1 MEIAPP
7 QEIPAG
13 SIASRVSTRG
23 EILPAALIYRHPAGF
38 MEIMDSSG
46 RTSPTVGPGPES
58 HDVLHGVEI
67 VHSFGAALSWA
78 MAEVLNMVPTSF
90 PHVYKE
96 VLSRNLSGIGEVRRA
111 AIELAR
117 SGLAEILPHLA
128 LTPTERSWWTALAH
142 LRTGDYQ
149 SSLNVLESLP
159 EGRYSV
165 RRILIRVLEEELGL
179 LGSRRAVFDAEKI
192 PVTTGAAS
200 LSDFGY
206 LARLAKLDPL
216 LIEQVSSNR
225 LPTSPLST
233 GALVRPTTSQIIE
246 NARAKQAIEP
256 TLRIPPRMSS
266 SLIDDLIDAGVEM
279 PIQVFESLSNESRLY
294 FTARIDPGLLRD
306 DEIEELELTAELQ
319 RRRAMNGNMSDLV
332 NLPGVPEEVR
342 LKALFLRDR
351 EVTMEMRELIPLWV
365 SDLEKFMTS
374 ETEVRTIPSRLVE
387 DGFLWDFLA
396 DLLGSDVI
404 KMAATQDVS
413 SQRFLGWAC
422 LRRAILHLHEKEA
435 DKAIDAAKSV
445 LRHSDAE
452 TVRDEAMNIIACAHW
467 LSGRDSEAVSALQN
481 ALQGQRNPSLQVN
494 LGVVATTANPE
505 VAALEL
511 ARLVSEADSLELR
524 SNAALRAAGI
534 WLHDE
539 NNWGSDVQT
548 GMPIQ
553 IRDALRLI
561 VVEPIPIE
569 TFAVIAKVLSV
580 QDREWFAN
588 LSNIRASLHAST
600 IEARVLSA
608 RASGLDNY
616 VKVMGAELSK
626 AQPSSWLLK
635 ERDTFVDGAIRD
647 AVSDPTSRAGL
658 FLFEAVYEGLPVLD
672 RQKVVLVPLGVLEMC
687 SIARTDQGEPE
698 DRFFELLLATQT
710 QFQNSSEWDE
720 VQELFEEA
728 WGRLT
733 MLHCACAHGVLVKLG
748 EIHDNG
754 VKQLS
759 SVKAGGVNKDA
770 VRGFFQP
777 LSDDATSIERSLRR
791 FTGRSSSAEVIQIL
805 SEVVRFASEL
815 RLLCQQNMS

>member
-7 QEIPAG
+7 LEVPIG
-13 SIASRVSTRG
+13 SIASRVSAKG
-23 EILPAALIYRHPAGF
+23 ENLPAALIYRHPAGF

-58 HDVLHGVEI
+58 HEAIHGVE
-67 VHSFGAALSWA
+67 VVRSFGAALSWA
-78 MAEVLNMVPTSF
+78 MAEVLNMAPINF
-90 PHVYKE
+90 PQVYRE
-96 VLSRNLSGIGEVRRA
+96 VLGRNLSGIGEVRRA

-117 SGLAEILPHLA
+117 AGLADFLPHLA
-128 LTPTERSWWTALAH
+128 LTPSERSWWTALAH
-142 LRTGDYQ
+142 LRAGDFQ
-149 SSLNVLESLP
+149 SSVEILKGLP
-159 EGRYSV
+159 AGRYSIRLV
-165 RRILIRVLEEELGL
+165 LIPVLEKELGFSASNR
-179 LGSRRAVFDAEKI
+179 GAVSDEKV
-192 PVTTGAAS
+192 PTSSVVS
-200 LSDFGY
+200 LSDFRY

-216 LIEQVSSNR
+216 LIEQVSTNR
-225 LPTSPLST
+225 LPTSPLPMGPLKT
-233 GALVRPTTSQIIE
+233 PTTLQIIE
-246 NARAKQAIEP
+246 SARSRQTIEAA
-256 TLRIPPRMSS
+256 LRLSSRMNP
-266 SLIDDLIDAGVEM
+266 SLIDDLIDAGVDM
-279 PIQVFESLSNESRLY
+279 PVQIFDSMSADLRTY
-294 FTARIDPGLLRD
+294 FTARLDPSLLRD
-306 DEIEELELTAELQ
+306 DEVENLQITIELQ
-319 RRRAMNGNMSDLV
+319 RRSALNGNMGDIV
-332 NLPGVPEEVR
+332 DLPGIPVEIR
-342 LKALFLRDR
+342 LKALFVRDR
-351 EVTMEMRELIPLWV
+351 VITSEMRQLMPKWV
-365 SDLEKFMTS
+365 GDLERFLAADT
-374 ETEVRTIPSRLVE
+374 ETRPITTRLVE
-387 DGFLWDFLA
+387 DGFLWEFLA
-396 DLLGSDVI
+396 DSLGSDVVEMI
-404 KMAATQDVS
+404 TPQDAQVR
-413 SQRFLGWAC
+413 QFLGWAC
-422 LRRAILHLHEKEA
+422 MKQAIAHLHENETSQ
-435 DKAIDAAKSV
+435 AIDAAKSV
-445 LRHSDAE
+445 LRHATAE
-452 TVRDEAMNIIACAHW
+452 AFRDEAMNIMACAHW
-467 LSGRDSEAVSALQN
+467 LAGRDSEAVTALQN

-539 NNWGSDVQT
+539 NKWGSDVPT
-548 GMPIQ
+548 GMPLQ

-561 VVEPIPIE
+561 VVEPVPIE

-580 QDREWFAN
+580 QDRDWFAN
-588 LSNIRASLHAST
+588 LANFATSPHAFT

-635 ERDTFVDGAIRD
+635 ERDSFVDGAIRD
-647 AVSDPTSRAGL
+647 AISDPKLGAGL

-687 SIARTDQGEPE
+687 SIARTDRGEPD
-698 DRFFELLLATQT
+698 DRFFDLLLATQT
-710 QFQNSSEWDE
+710 QFKRSPEWDE
-720 VQELFEEA
+720 VQELYEEA

-733 MLHCACAHGVLVKLG
+733 MTHCACAHGVLVKLG

-759 SVKAGGVNKDA
+759 SVQSVGVNKDS
-770 VRGFFQP
+770 VRRFFQP

-791 FTGRSSSAEVIQIL
+791 FTGRSSNTEVIRIL